1 MTVLPEGIE
10 RLDDS
15 LADQRRLQDVLQG
28 AIPIRY
34 ADAAGARVKRGGLR
48 GALVLLDL
56 KGHLDV
62 TMALTALKSVDGG
75 ARYDYDLML
84 SGVITARR
92 SYLVVT
98 AECRQ
103 PARCTVKLVFSP
115 SRDHELLRRASSL
128 GILIGSWP
136 RVANQRPLELLI
148 GHPDKA
154 KCSCPRCAVIDWA
167 LKEPGESTQRLA
179 GAAHASHTN
188 A

>member
-1 MTVLPEGIE
+1 MTVLPKGIE

-15 LADQRRLQDVLQG
+15 LADRRRLQDVLQG

-34 ADAAGARVKRGGLR
+34 ADAAGARVKRGSLR
-48 GALVLLDL
+48 GARVLLDL

-62 TMALTALKSVDGG
+62 TQALTALKSAEGS

-84 SGVITARR
+84 SGAITARR

-115 SRDHELLRRASSL
+115 SRDHELLRRACSL

-148 GHPDKA
+148 AHPESA
-154 KCSCPRCAVIDWA
+154 GCSCPRCAVISWA
-167 LKEPGESTQRLA
+167 LKVPDESTPPIA
-179 GAAHASHTN
+179 GAAHTSYTDV
-188 A
+188 

>member
-1 MTVLPEGIE
+1 MTVLPEGVE

-15 LADQRRLQDVLQG
+15 LAAQRRLQDLLQG

-34 ADAAGARVKRGGLR
+34 ADAAGARVKRGSPR

-62 TMALTALKSVDGG
+62 TMALTALKSIEDGT
-75 ARYDYDLML
+75 RYEHDLML
-84 SGVITARR
+84 SGAITARR

-98 AECRQ
+98 AESRQ

-115 SRDHELLRRASSL
+115 SRDRELLRRACSH

-148 GHPDKA
+148 AHPESA
-154 KCSCPRCAVIDWA
+154 GCSCPRCAVIDWA
-167 LKEPGESTQRLA
+167 LKESR
-179 GAAHASHTN
+179 
-188 A
+188 

>member
-1 MTVLPEGIE
+1 MTVLPKGIE

-15 LADQRRLQDVLQG
+15 VADQRRLQDLLQG
-28 AIPIRY
+28 SIPIRY
-34 ADAAGARVKRGGLR
+34 ADAAGARVKRGSPR

-62 TMALTALKSVDGG
+62 SMALTALKSVEGS
-75 ARYDYDLML
+75 ARYDYDLTL
-84 SGVITARR
+84 SGAISTRR

-115 SRDHELLRRASSL
+115 SRDHELLRRACRL
-128 GILIGSWP
+128 GLLIGSWP

-148 GHPDKA
+148 AHPDSA
-154 KCSCPRCAVIDWA
+154 GCSCPRCAVIDWA

-179 GAAHASHTN
+179 SAAHSSHTN